1 MQNHMKQI
9 VSLRFSMPQKVPLRL
24 SHRHLHL
31 YVFLFWYRRQIS
43 FNLGMSFS
51 ATMTENALQS
61 RTSKKGGTKL
71 SDIITGTHS

>member
-9 VSLRFSMPQKVPLRL
+9 IFLRFSMPQKVPLRL

-31 YVFLFWYRRQIS
+31 HIS

-71 SDIITGTHS
+71 SEMITGTHS